1 MRNRSRLLATAIV
14 LAGALIIF
22 DARQALAWRVGNW
35 TGSAYG
41 NRATGE
47 LSYCEMW
54 VRYNSGIVLWFRQY
68 ANYNLYVGLSRS
80 GWQMNPGGNY
90 ILTFV
95 IDGQMVR
102 RAQGVVLRGNLAR
115 IWLPLGTDRYTR
127 GRLQRGLRLTLV
139 HNNGNY
145 SFKLTGTA
153 VALARLERCLQIR
166 G

>member
-1 MRNRSRLLATAIV
+1 MRNRSRLLATAIM

-68 ANYNLYVGLSRS
+68 ANRITSYNVCYTKLLRKRPRS
-80 GWQMNPGGNY
+80 G
-90 ILTFV
+90 
-95 IDGQMVR
+95 R
-102 RAQGVVLRGNLAR
+102 R
-115 IWLPLGTDRYTR
+115 PDRR
-127 GRLQRGLRLTLV
+127 
-139 HNNGNY
+139 
-145 SFKLTGTA
+145 
-153 VALARLERCLQIR
+153 
-166 G
+166 